1 MGLPLEGPE
10 RVVITGLPTAAETS
24 LKVARRGDSAALPG
38 NEIFQSVCA
47 LMASGA
53 RTVLVS
59 RWRTGGQM
67 NLQLVRE
74 FVQELESSPA
84 DVAWQRSVLLAW
96 ETPLDATQEP
106 RLKRLAEDVEPPGAN
121 HPFFWAGYLLVD
133 TGTGNAEPANRGA
146 DAQAA
151 PMTEAA
157 LPPAQPAK
165 PPGENGASPVVPP
178 QTELKPVVPT
188 ADEKTPSAE
197 TTPPTGPAED
207 AK

>member
-1 MGLPLEGPE
+1 
-10 RVVITGLPTAAETS
+10 VVVTGFPTAAETS
-24 LKVARRGDSAALPG
+24 LKGPRRGDSAAVPG

-74 FVQELESSPA
+74 FVQELEHGPA
-84 DVAWQRSVLLAW
+84 DEAWQRSVLLAW

-106 RLKRLAEDVEPPGAN
+106 RLKRLAEGVDPPGAN

-133 TGTGNAEPANRGA
+133 TGTGEEGAAAQGGSDAKSPAANTAGEKAEAK
-146 DAQAA
+146 
-151 PMTEAA
+151 MTEDGGSPV
-157 LPPAQPAK
+157 LPPQGELVPGGAK
-165 PPGENGASPVVPP
+165 RVEQSPV
-178 QTELKPVVPT
+178 
-188 ADEKTPSAE
+188 E
-197 TTPPTGPAED
+197 TTPTGPIGED
-207 AK
+207 QRGM